1 MFKKRLCCL
10 FLGWFCSH
18 SLATASDIQDTQT
31 QNQHARAGHY
41 SAYSDTVNCEYIP
54 QHPAMVYSERCQSL
68 DKNYQIW
75 KQNYEVQTWL
85 NIRYQSY
92 HLNHQATLLPMTVGE
107 KVEWRYILKENQP
120 HYYALIYRIYV
131 YDDYETET
139 LLKPAKSSY
148 LVVVKLNQEKSCII
162 AKIDANKKNANRKAR
177 LIADRSL
184 NHQTPCL
191 LKMWDENAEPEFTK

>member
-1 MFKKRLCCL
+1 M
-10 FLGWFCSH
+10 FLGLLGFNTN
-18 SLATASDIQDTQT
+18 AKTTDIQQMSE
-31 QNQHARAGHY
+31 QNLHERAGHY
-41 SAYSDTVNCEYIP
+41 SAYTDTVNCEYIP

-107 KVEWRYILKENQP
+107 KVEWRYILKDNQP

-131 YDDYETET
+131 YDDYETDT

-148 LVVVKLNQEKSCII
+148 LVVVKLNQEKSCIV
-162 AKIDANKKNANRKAR
+162 AKINANQKNANRKAR

-184 NHQTPCL
+184 NHQTSCL
-191 LKMWDENAEPEFTK
+191 LEMWDENAEPEVSK

>member
-1 MFKKRLCCL
+1 MLKKSLCCL
-10 FLGWFCSH
+10 FLGLLGFNTN
-18 SLATASDIQDTQT
+18 AKTTDIQQMSE
-31 QNQHARAGHY
+31 QNLHERAGHY
-41 SAYSDTVNCEYIP
+41 SAYTDTVNCEYIP

-107 KVEWRYILKENQP
+107 KVEWRYILKDNQP

-131 YDDYETET
+131 YDDYETDT

-148 LVVVKLNQEKSCII
+148 LVVVKLNQEKSCIV
-162 AKIDANKKNANRKAR
+162 AKINANQKNANRKAR

-184 NHQTPCL
+184 NHQTSCL
-191 LKMWDENAEPEFTK
+191 FEMWDENAEPEVSK

>member
-1 MFKKRLCCL
+1 MLKKRLCGL
-10 FLGWFCSH
+10 FLVLF
-18 SLATASDIQDTQT
+18 AYDTNAKTTDIHQT
-31 QNQHARAGHY
+31 SEANLHEKAEHY
-41 SAYSDTVNCEYIP
+41 STYTDTVNCEYIP

-68 DKNYQIW
+68 DSNYQIW

-107 KVEWRYILKENQP
+107 KVEWRYFLKENQP

-148 LVVVKLNQEKSCII
+148 LIVVKLNQEKSCIV
-162 AKIDANKKNANRKAR
+162 AKINGNQKDANQKAR

-191 LKMWDENAEPEFTK
+191 FEMWDENAEPEFTK